1 MREIVRAAQFKR
13 DVKLAE
19 KRGKDMENC
28 GRSFSC

>member
-13 DVKLAE
+13 DVKSAA

-28 GRSFSC
+28 GR